1 MISKM
6 KNIFLMILFCVV
18 YKKGIAQNYIPTIK
32 NNTELNYVCKLHG
45 QTRTLSLKAETAGDG
60 LTFKLETR
68 GVKSSIVMLPEAV
81 KNGTELSFN
90 QGEYAPVL
98 NLKPTETFFMIS
110 RLAYQNL
117 VKNSSFVYNNT
128 TYVLD
133 KNNDKNSISIDGK
146 TVETLHVIAQID
158 ETEMWI
164 VKNPE
169 FPLICKVI
177 KNPLGINPTLV
188 KVIDN

>member
-1 MISKM
+1 M
-6 KNIFLMILFCVV
+6 KNIFLMILFCIV
-18 YKKGIAQNYIPTIK
+18 YQKGIAQNYIPTIK

-45 QTRTLSLKAETAGDG
+45 QTRTLTLIAQLANDG

-68 GVKSSIVMLPEAV
+68 GVKSSIVMLPEAL

-98 NLKPTETFFMIS
+98 NLKATETFFMIS
-110 RLAYQNL
+110 RSAYQNL
-117 VKNSSFVYNNT
+117 VKNNSFVYNKT

-169 FPLICKVI
+169 FPLICKII

-188 KVIDN
+188 KVIDK

>member
-1 MISKM
+1 M
-6 KNIFLMILFCVV
+6 KNIFLMILFCIV
-18 YKKGIAQNYIPTIK
+18 YQKGTAQNYIPTIK
-32 NNTELNYVCKLHG
+32 NNTQLHYVCKLHG
-45 QTRTLSLKAETAGDG
+45 QTRTLQLTAETSNNG
-60 LTFKLETR
+60 LAFKLETR
-68 GVKSSIVMLPEAV
+68 GVKSKIVMLPEAL
-81 KNGTELSFN
+81 KSGTELSYN

-110 RLAYQNL
+110 QSAYQDL
-117 VKNSSFVYNNT
+117 VKNNSFVYNNT

-133 KNNDKNSISIDGK
+133 KSEDKSEVSIDGK
-146 TVETLHVIAQID
+146 AVDALHVKAQID

-164 VKNPE
+164 IKNPE

-188 KVIDN
+188 KVVD

>member
-1 MISKM
+1 M
-6 KNIFLMILFCVV
+6 KNIIATFLFFAF
-18 YKKGIAQNYIPTIK
+18 YQTGISQNYIPTIK

-45 QTRTLSLKAETAGDG
+45 QTRTLTLTAQTENGG
-60 LTFKLETR
+60 LAFKLDTR
-68 GVKSSIVMLPEAV
+68 GVKSTIVMLPEAI

-110 RLAYQNL
+110 RSAYQDL
-117 VKNSSFVYNNT
+117 VKNGSFVYNNT

-133 KNNDKNSISIDGK
+133 KEDNNDFSIDGK
-146 TVETLHVIAQID
+146 LVDALHVIAQID

-169 FPLICKVI
+169 YPLICKII

-188 KVIDN
+188 KVIDK

>member
-1 MISKM
+1 M
-6 KNIFLMILFCVV
+6 KNILAAFLFLAF
-18 YKKGIAQNYIPTIK
+18 YQTGISQNYIPTIK

-45 QTRTLSLKAETAGDG
+45 QTRTLSLIAQTAGDA

-81 KNGTELSFN
+81 KNGNALSFN

-110 RLAYQNL
+110 RSAYQDL
-117 VKNSSFVYNNT
+117 VKNNSFVYNNT

-133 KNNDKNSISIDGK
+133 KNEDKNGVSIDGK
-146 TVETLHVIAQID
+146 LIDALHVIAQID

-164 VKNPE
+164 VKNPD
-169 FPLICKVI
+169 FPLICKI
-177 KNPLGINPTLV
+177 AKNPLGINFTLV
-188 KVIDN
+188 KIEDK